1 MPETEDL
8 RPKQDVMNLFI
19 TKLNKEL
26 NLQAQKIDL
35 EELDL
40 VRKVQKSYWFL
51 FLQQG
56 FPFTAIP

>member
-40 VRKVQKSYWFL
+40 VRKVQKSD
-51 FLQQG
+51 
-56 FPFTAIP
+56 

>member
-19 TKLNKEL
+19 TKFNKEL

-40 VRKVQKSYWFL
+40 VRKVQKSD
-51 FLQQG
+51 
-56 FPFTAIP
+56 